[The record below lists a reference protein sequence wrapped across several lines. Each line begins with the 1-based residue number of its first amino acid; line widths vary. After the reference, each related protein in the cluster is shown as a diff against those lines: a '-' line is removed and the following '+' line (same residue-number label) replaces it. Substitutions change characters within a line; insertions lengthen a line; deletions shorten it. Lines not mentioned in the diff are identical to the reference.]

1 MSQRIFLS
9 SMIALSSMIVLSIMA
24 AATAQAGQVVLTS
37 KAPYRD
43 VGAYDDDLSRLCTL
57 GRFGPLVPGSLI
69 ARFVGKEGTGVLDV
83 AKGTGLNLLDRN
95 HRARPHED
103 YFFHDA
109 GTTKCE
115 VLVGGRKN

>member
-1 MSQRIFLS
+1 MLQRIFLS
-9 SMIALSSMIVLSIMA
+9 SMIALSLIGASLLGA
-24 AATAQAGQVVLTS
+24 GTAQASQVVLTS

-69 ARFVGKEGTGVLDV
+69 ARFVGKEGSGVLDV
-83 AKGTGLNLLDRN
+83 AKGSGLNLLDRN
-95 HRARPHED
+95 HRARPYED